1 MSPRERFIGSRV
13 VSRKVLG
20 SANPLAKGFRD
31 TKQGCMDSIGGMFL
45 GFILFALAFVPAWCS
60 VRGVAEHS
68 KTLDALPLLTAAEA
82 KGQTGLLKVHGKPE
96 NVEVMPFDIACKE
109 INAKEDVF
117 WYHTALKE
125 FREHPETRQK
135 TVTRTV
141 NGQEVQETVEEQYMV
156 QDWQV
161 LDEQTQAASSFMLGE
176 IEVLPRESDLRLTRF
191 ESCQD
196 KGPETLGSRWLLV
209 EYLPIE
215 DVGDLVV
222 VGEMVSDRISSGTP
236 FIITDKSADE
246 LVADLAASESAAKW
260 GLTALSVILFFL
272 GFNLIIGPLL
282 FLLKYV
288 PFVGGG
294 LRFVIGVISLVLSI
308 VLVLIIKFVILYW
321 WVILVLLAG
330 VVILVAVLAGRR
342 HPKAVEEKAA
352 PEMPSIG
359 EAKPNFCPKCG
370 DQVDPEEKFCN
381 KCGTKLV

>member
-1 MSPRERFIGSRV
+1 MSPRERFIGSRIL
-13 VSRKVLG
+13 SRKVLG

-68 KTLDALPLLTAAEA
+68 KTLEALPLLTAAQA
-82 KGQTGLLKVHGKPE
+82 KGQTGLVKVHGKPE
-96 NVEVMPFDIACKE
+96 NVEVVPFDIACKE
-109 INAKEDVF
+109 INAKKDVF
-117 WYHTALKE
+117 WYHKALKE

-161 LDEQTQAASSFMLGE
+161 LNEETQAAASFTLGG

-196 KGPETLGSRWLLV
+196 KGPETLGSKWLLV

-294 LRFVIGVISLVLSI
+294 LRFVIGVVSLVLSI

-321 WVILVLLAG
+321 WLILVLLAG
-330 VVILVAVLAGRR
+330 LVILVAVLASRR
-342 HPKAVEEKAA
+342 HPEAVEEKVAA
-352 PEMPSIG
+352 ETPSIG

-370 DQVDPEEKFCN
+370 DKVDTAEKFCD